1 MFTIIRVI
9 ILAIIGLILINT
21 GIDVDTWQYWI
32 IMILTGVVTPI
43 VSFHEEDE
51 EIKKRSNKNG
61 K

>member
-9 ILAIIGLILINT
+9 ILAIIGFILINT

-32 IMILTGVVTPI
+32 IMILAGVVTPI
-43 VSFHEEDE
+43 VSFYEEDE